1 MSKIIGID
9 LGTTN
14 SCVAVMEGGKPV
26 VIANPEGFRT
36 TPSIVAFGKN
46 GERLVGH
53 VAKRQAITNP
63 ENTIYSIKRFMGR
76 HAGECSDAEKHM
88 PYKLIGSG
96 NDLVR
101 VKIGDKEFAPPEIS
115 AMVLQAM
122 KKTAEDYLGQPV
134 TQAVITVPAYFS
146 DSQRQATKDA
156 GKIAG
161 LDVLRIVNEP
171 TAAALAYGLDS
182 KKSEKVAV
190 YDLGGGTFDISI
202 LEIDDG
208 MFSVKATNG
217 DTMLGGDNF
226 DEVIIDWIN
235 DEFKKENPSI
245 DLKSDKMA
253 LQRLKDAAEK
263 AKIDLSATT
272 STNINLP
279 FITADATGP
288 KHLDLTLSRAKFDQ
302 LTAELVERTIEPC
315 KKCLADSGLSLSDI
329 DEVLLVGGSTRIPAV
344 QAKVKEFFGKDPN
357 KGVNP
362 DEVVAIGAAVQ
373 GAVLSGDS
381 SVKDVLLLDVTPLSL
396 GIETLGGVMTK
407 LIERN
412 TTIPTKKSQVFS
424 TAEDNQS
431 AVTIHVLQGERTY
444 ARDNRTLGHF
454 DLTGISPK
462 PRGVPQIEV
471 TFDIDANGIVHVSA
485 KDKETGKEQS
495 IKITTSSGLT
505 EEEIER
511 MKKDAEANAE
521 KDKADRERED
531 AKNKAE
537 QIVYQAEK
545 MMKDNGDKIPADTK
559 SQLQSAI
566 DEIKS
571 KKDNGTKDEIDAA
584 VNKLQSMISSMAGAA
599 QGAPNAGASAE
610 PHAEPKKDNGKDGP
624 IDADY
629 TVVDDDK
636 K

>member
-1 MSKIIGID
+1 
-9 LGTTN
+9 
-14 SCVAVMEGGKPV
+14 
-26 VIANPEGFRT
+26 
-36 TPSIVAFGKN
+36 
-46 GERLVGH
+46 
-53 VAKRQAITNP
+53 
-63 ENTIYSIKRFMGR
+63 
-76 HAGECSDAEKHM
+76 
-88 PYKLIGSG
+88 
-96 NDLVR
+96 
-101 VKIGDKEFAPPEIS
+101 
-115 AMVLQAM
+115 
-122 KKTAEDYLGQPV
+122 
-134 TQAVITVPAYFS
+134 
-146 DSQRQATKDA
+146 
-156 GKIAG
+156 
-161 LDVLRIVNEP
+161 
-171 TAAALAYGLDS
+171 
-182 KKSEKVAV
+182 
-190 YDLGGGTFDISI
+190 
-202 LEIDDG
+202 
-208 MFSVKATNG
+208 
-217 DTMLGGDNF
+217 
-226 DEVIIDWIN
+226 
-235 DEFKKENPSI
+235 
-245 DLKSDKMA
+245 
-253 LQRLKDAAEK
+253 
-263 AKIDLSATT
+263 
-272 STNINLP
+272 
-279 FITADATGP
+279 
-288 KHLDLTLSRAKFDQ
+288 
-302 LTAELVERTIEPC
+302 
-315 KKCLADSGLSLSDI
+315 
-329 DEVLLVGGSTRIPAV
+329 
-344 QAKVKEFFGKDPN
+344 
-357 KGVNP
+357 
-362 DEVVAIGAAVQ
+362 
-373 GAVLSGDS
+373 
-381 SVKDVLLLDVTPLSL
+381 
-396 GIETLGGVMTK
+396 
-407 LIERN
+407 
-412 TTIPTKKSQVFS
+412 
-424 TAEDNQS
+424 AEDNQS

>member
-1 MSKIIGID
+1 
-9 LGTTN
+9 
-14 SCVAVMEGGKPV
+14 
-26 VIANPEGFRT
+26 
-36 TPSIVAFGKN
+36 
-46 GERLVGH
+46 
-53 VAKRQAITNP
+53 
-63 ENTIYSIKRFMGR
+63 
-76 HAGECSDAEKHM
+76 
-88 PYKLIGSG
+88 
-96 NDLVR
+96 
-101 VKIGDKEFAPPEIS
+101 
-115 AMVLQAM
+115 
-122 KKTAEDYLGQPV
+122 
-134 TQAVITVPAYFS
+134 
-146 DSQRQATKDA
+146 
-156 GKIAG
+156 
-161 LDVLRIVNEP
+161 
-171 TAAALAYGLDS
+171 
-182 KKSEKVAV
+182 
-190 YDLGGGTFDISI
+190 
-202 LEIDDG
+202 
-208 MFSVKATNG
+208 
-217 DTMLGGDNF
+217 
-226 DEVIIDWIN
+226 
-235 DEFKKENPSI
+235 
-245 DLKSDKMA
+245 
-253 LQRLKDAAEK
+253 
-263 AKIDLSATT
+263 
-272 STNINLP
+272 
-279 FITADATGP
+279 
-288 KHLDLTLSRAKFDQ
+288 
-302 LTAELVERTIEPC
+302 
-315 KKCLADSGLSLSDI
+315 
-329 DEVLLVGGSTRIPAV
+329 
-344 QAKVKEFFGKDPN
+344 VKEFFGKDPN

-407 LIERN
+407 LIDRN

-495 IKITTSSGLT
+495 IKITTSSGLS
-505 EEEIER
+505 EDEIER

-559 SQLQSAI
+559 SQLQAAI